1 MKTICTSLL
10 LTVLTAW
17 SVNSIAQIVGT
28 NAFIQ
33 GDYVE
38 VGINDHGTY
47 IADEAAPAGYHDAG
61 GFTGF
66 GMVADQGKDGWD
78 VGSPMFCGDYFEPGS
93 PEEGFAIKW
102 DGASYYNTFYVEDI
116 DGSVL
121 SYNATPVGANVVW
134 RGSVPAA
141 GLQVT
146 QVTTVP
152 IDRSTV
158 LTTVK
163 IKNTGDLPVLNVYY
177 SRNAD
182 PDNDFESGATFVT
195 ENIVVQNHPVDPWAL
210 VSATGTSAGCY
221 LAMASK
227 QTNSIASYGAFSTA
241 GMDPAAAYNGISP
254 YSTSGSTT
262 GDMAIQMSFRIPT
275 ILAGETKVINFIY
288 GTNQSDLEDLVM
300 FTTDE
305 VARGMEESINGY
317 ASFQPDFR
325 VSPNPSSG
333 LLNLLAY
340 GFDEFASLQLAV
352 MDLTGRMV
360 FQTNLSNDQ
369 GRALY
374 SNELPSDMVNGTYL
388 AVLYVNGVPYTEP
401 FVLQR

>member
-1 MKTICTSLL
+1 
-10 LTVLTAW
+10 
-17 SVNSIAQIVGT
+17 
-28 NAFIQ
+28 
-33 GDYVE
+33 
-38 VGINDHGTY
+38 
-47 IADEAAPAGYHDAG
+47 
-61 GFTGF
+61 
-66 GMVADQGKDGWD
+66 
-78 VGSPMFCGDYFEPGS
+78 MFCGDYFEPGS

-182 PDNDFESGATFVT
+182 PDNDFESGATLLLRISWYRT
-195 ENIVVQNHPVDPWAL
+195 ILLTHGLWSQLPVHLQDAILPWLPSRPILLPVMAPSL
-210 VSATGTSAGCY
+210 LPEWILQLLIMAFLLTVPAGP
-221 LAMASK
+221 LS
-227 QTNSIASYGAFSTA
+227 
-241 GMDPAAAYNGISP
+241 
-254 YSTSGSTT
+254 

-333 LLNLLAY
+333 LLNLLAF
-340 GFDEFASLQLAV
+340 GFDEFGFTAAGCYGP
-352 MDLTGRMV
+352 DRKNG
-360 FQTNLSNDQ
+360 
-369 GRALY
+369 
-374 SNELPSDMVNGTYL
+374 LPD
-388 AVLYVNGVPYTEP
+388 
-401 FVLQR
+401 